1 MPFAVGDR
9 RGGDPTHNGRSDGSV
24 APCRSSGFGAAVADT
39 EAQKR
44 PPQNKSYGGMVR
56 TITPEEAE
64 EAFRLALERSQS
76 EDEGVHGKLPS

>member
-44 PPQNKSYGGMVR
+44 TPQNKSYGGMVR

-64 EAFRLALERSQS
+64 EAFRLALERSAAS
-76 EDEGVHGKLPS
+76 G